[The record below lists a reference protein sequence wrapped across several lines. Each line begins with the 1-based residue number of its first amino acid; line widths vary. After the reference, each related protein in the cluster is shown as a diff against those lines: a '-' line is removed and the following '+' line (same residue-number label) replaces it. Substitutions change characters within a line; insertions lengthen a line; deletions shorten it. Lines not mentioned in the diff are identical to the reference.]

1 MFYLVIAL
9 HLGNTTLKSTEST
22 INNTTLQ
29 VSTGSKSN
37 NTLVNE
43 NIVVSALSLIIVLDI
58 VIFTVS

>member
-43 NIVVSALSLIIVLDI
+43 NIVVSVLSLIIVLEI

>member
-43 NIVVSALSLIIVLDI
+43 NIVVSVLSLIIVLEI
-58 VIFTVS
+58 VIFMVS